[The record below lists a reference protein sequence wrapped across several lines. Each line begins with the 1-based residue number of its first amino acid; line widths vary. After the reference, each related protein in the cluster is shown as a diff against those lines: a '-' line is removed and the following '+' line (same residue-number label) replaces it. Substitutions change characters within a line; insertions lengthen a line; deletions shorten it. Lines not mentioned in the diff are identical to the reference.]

1 MRKNTMF
8 EIKILKTAWNDI
20 ERIVDLHM
28 ALSGPNSV
36 RTVTDGILNSIEK
49 LKDFPSGFPTVP
61 EDEMSEAG
69 YRMVIYKQYLSIYRI
84 IDDIVYIYRVVDGRK
99 NYPKLFRGFLEEER

>member
-1 MRKNTMF
+1 MH

-20 ERIVDLHM
+20 ERIADLHM
-28 ALSGPNSV
+28 ALSGPNSA

-49 LKDFPSGFPTVP
+49 LRMFPLGFPTVP
-61 EDEMSEAG
+61 EEELSEAG
-69 YRMVIYKQYLSIYRI
+69 YRMVIYKQYLSIYRM

-99 NYPKLFRGFLEEER
+99 NYPKLFHGFLGEER